1 MINGKKVVYL
11 NEDFKLFSFLLMKNI
26 FDVDKINI
34 YFTVS
39 SLEAIC
45 EVVLKL
51 ERIMVQITFTA
62 VFFFFPQHI
71 AGPFAFV
78 R

>member
-1 MINGKKVVYL
+1 MKTAASGYQNTIFHDKWKKAVYL
-11 NEDFKLFSFLLMKNI
+11 NKDFWLFSFLLLKNI

-34 YFTVS
+34 YFTIS

-51 ERIMVQITFTA
+51 ERIKGTNNV
-62 VFFFFPQHI
+62 HC
-71 AGPFAFV
+71 
-78 R
+78 